1 MSNVSVA
8 EAKNYLPRL
17 IHQAEA
23 GTPVHITRRGKAVA
37 VLLSE
42 NEYACLSHHRAKP
55 DLFQAISD
63 WRDQARFEWDDLPPQ
78 EVDRWRNRSDRPD
91 FQWPE

>member
-8 EAKNYLPRL
+8 EAKNHLPRL
-17 IHQAEA
+17 LHQAEA

-42 NEYACLSHHRAKP
+42 SEYAWLSHNRSKP
-55 DLFQAISD
+55 DLFQAILEWRNQAEFDWKDLSPEEVD
-63 WRDQARFEWDDLPPQ
+63 HWRD
-78 EVDRWRNRSDRPD
+78 RSDRPD